1 MQTTRL
7 FITLVLLAAFAAC
20 STAATAPDP
29 GIGAQPELPESE
41 SRWFPTVNIAP
52 AVGWPKGLAPV
63 PAAGTRVQLF
73 ADDLEHPRWLYV
85 LPNGDVLVA
94 ETNAPPRSEA
104 YTGVLGWVARQVMKR
119 AGAGVPSAN
128 RISLLRDGDG
138 DGVVDLRSTFLEGL
152 NSPFG
157 MALVGDR
164 LYVANTDAVVHF
176 PYVSGQTRIEA
187 PASLLVELPGGPINS
202 HWTKGLLASADGRKL
217 YVSVGSNSNIAERG
231 LPAEEGR
238 AAIWEI
244 DIATTSSRIFAS
256 GLRNPVGMAWEA
268 QTGELWTVVNERD
281 ELGDNLVPD
290 YLTSVRDG
298 DFFGWPWSYFGQ
310 YVDVRVDP
318 QNPQR
323 VAQARAPD
331 FALGSHVA
339 ALGLASARGNS
350 LPEPFAEGMFIGLHG
365 SWNRNPHSGYK
376 VIYVPFAEGRPS
388 GMPVD
393 VLSTFLS
400 PQGKAYGRPVGVT
413 LDRQGA
419 LLVADDVGRR
429 VWRVSTSE

>member
-7 FITLVLLAAFAAC
+7 FISLVLLAAFAAC

-41 SRWFPTVNIAP
+41 SRWLPTVNIAP

-94 ETNAPPRSEA
+94 ETNAPPRSQA

-244 DIATTSSRIFAS
+244 DIATASSRIFAS

-268 QTGELWTVVNERD
+268 QTGELWTGGLSTSATNWVTC
-281 ELGDNLVPD
+281 NLVPD
-290 YLTSVRDG
+290 CQNLTSVRATAYCRR
-298 DFFGWPWSYFGQ
+298 PA
-310 YVDVRVDP
+310 
-318 QNPQR
+318 QR
-323 VAQARAPD
+323 HLR
-331 FALGSHVA
+331 
-339 ALGLASARGNS
+339 
-350 LPEPFAEGMFIGLHG
+350 
-365 SWNRNPHSGYK
+365 
-376 VIYVPFAEGRPS
+376 
-388 GMPVD
+388 
-393 VLSTFLS
+393 LS
-400 PQGKAYGRPVGVT
+400 PQGPGVT
-413 LDRQGA
+413 GSASMWTCASIRFNQNPLSA
-419 LLVADDVGRR
+419 
-429 VWRVSTSE
+429 